1 MIHTDEEYPVMN
13 TRSDESRI
21 EITYDYGVTPSDM
34 LRQRM
39 HELGMSQTQLAM
51 RTGLSRKTIN
61 ELVHGKQSITHE
73 TALLLEPV
81 LGYAARFWMDM
92 QHGYDAQ
99 KASHK
104 RKVAESRF
112 DDWPH
117 VFSAAATHAMQLD
130 VHYPQQSVLTQLPH
144 FFGVASYDAYTQSYG
159 HMLQATSFRRHRQEV
174 NPHDIAVWLRLGQRS
189 AESCQLAPFN
199 ERRLRQV
206 LDDCKA
212 LTTQTPAEFW
222 QPLVNM
228 FAACGVLL
236 VWIPPITGIAL
247 SGATYVHADKRVIQL
262 SGRDQTNDRFW
273 FTLFHEIGHILLHG
287 VKPLFAE
294 WDDADTHTAKDSE
307 REANNFAATHLIPPA
322 LLAPLLTKSR
332 LSTADIVQMAQRAQV
347 HPGIVAGRIQH
358 ERRNFATY
366 RRLLLQY
373 NWDFLMNPTDRRL
386 PRQP

>member
-1 MIHTDEEYPVMN
+1 MIN
-13 TRSDESRI
+13 TRSDESRV
-21 EITYDYGVTPSDM
+21 EITYDYGVTPNDM
-34 LRQRM
+34 LMQRM
-39 HELGMSQTQLAM
+39 RELGMTQTQLAI

-61 ELVHGKQSITHE
+61 ELVHGKQRITHE

-92 QHGYDAQ
+92 QHGYDAH

-112 DDWPH
+112 NDWPN
-117 VFSAAATHAMQLD
+117 VFSAAATRAMQLN
-130 VHYPQQSVLTQLPH
+130 VHYPQQTELTQLQY
-144 FFGVASYDAYTQSYG
+144 FFGVASYDAYTQSYVQ
-159 HMLQATSFRRHRQEV
+159 MIQATSFRRHRQEV
-174 NPHDIAVWLRLGQRS
+174 NPHDVAVWLRLGQRY

-199 ERRLRQV
+199 ESRLQQM
-206 LDDCKA
+206 LSNCKA
-212 LTTQTPAEFW
+212 LTAQTPAEFW

-228 FAACGVLL
+228 FAECGVLL

-262 SGRDQTNDRFW
+262 SGRGQTNDRFW
-273 FTLFHEIGHILLHG
+273 FTLFHEVGHILLHG

-294 WDDADTHTAKDSE
+294 WDDVDTHTAKDSE
-307 REANNFAATHLIPPA
+307 HEANNFAATHLIPPA

-332 LSTADIVQMAQRAQV
+332 ISSADIVQMSQRAQI

-358 ERRNFATY
+358 ERRDFAKY

-373 NWDFLMNPTDRRL
+373 NWDFLVSQTDHNYSL
-386 PRQP
+386 SHQS

>member
-1 MIHTDEEYPVMN
+1 
-13 TRSDESRI
+13 
-21 EITYDYGVTPSDM
+21 
-34 LRQRM
+34 
-39 HELGMSQTQLAM
+39 
-51 RTGLSRKTIN
+51 
-61 ELVHGKQSITHE
+61 
-73 TALLLEPV
+73 
-81 LGYAARFWMDM
+81 
-92 QHGYDAQ
+92 
-99 KASHK
+99 
-104 RKVAESRF
+104 
-112 DDWPH
+112 
-117 VFSAAATHAMQLD
+117 

-159 HMLQATSFRRHRQEV
+159 HMLQSTSFRRHRQEV